1 MSIPK
6 WKIGRIKVIIDPKP
20 AGKSKSQQGILLYFN
35 AWKYSSVA
43 WWSFLWAHWG
53 TGPHAA
59 QKGTLSSAIWI
70 CGSAST
76 VFFYFILAL
85 SLSVQVTSVCPCP
98 SLMPFLGVHA
108 IRQEGPCRL
117 LTGYCFYPWLILRC
131 LIIYMS
137 YSSKDFNKRFSS
149 HTLGLNS
156 RPCCLDKPMI
166 FQIIRCCFP
175 LL

>member
-1 MSIPK
+1 MLENIPL
-6 WKIGRIKVIIDPKP
+6 WLDGLFSGLTGELAHTQPRKVPSVQP
-20 AGKSKSQQGILLYFN
+20 SE
-35 AWKYSSVA
+35 SVA
-43 WWSFLWAHWG
+43 L
-53 TGPHAA
+53 P
-59 QKGTLSSAIWI
+59 L
-70 CGSAST
+70 